1 VVKTAEKQGE
11 TMIQAAFRLLC
22 AVAGLGVISAVAA
35 EPDAAR
41 LSNWHQWRGPL
52 ATGTA
57 PQGNPPVEWSDTKNV
72 RWKVEIPGK
81 GSASPIVWNDR
92 VFVLT
97 AVPTGKAGEKQAAAA
112 GQKSDQKAEQG
123 GNRRRGG
130 GFGQAAQ
137 PTEIYQFLVLCINRR
152 TGNELWRQTAVEEVP
167 HEPGHQTNTFAS
179 GSPVTDGEF
188 LYASFGSYG
197 IFCYDL
203 DGKQKW
209 KQDLGDMRTRN
220 GFGEGASP
228 TLYKDTLIIPWDHE
242 GQSFMAALDAKTG
255 DLRWKTEHDEVTT
268 WVTPL
273 VVEHQGRTQV
283 ITNGT
288 KRARSYDL
296 ATGSLIWECGGQ
308 VTNPIACPLTLDGL
322 AVVMTGYQGY
332 AVYAIPLDSTGDIT
346 DTDKIAWKRTDTGP
360 YISSPVLIDGLIY
373 VTKSRDAVLSIL
385 EAKTGNP
392 LVHQKRLPGL
402 GVLYAS
408 PVAAAG
414 RLYYTDRNGTTVVIK
429 QGTDAEVLA
438 TNHLGEG
445 VDASPAVAGNQMFLR
460 GEKHLFCLEA
470 AP

>member
-1 VVKTAEKQGE
+1 
-11 TMIQAAFRLLC
+11 
-22 AVAGLGVISAVAA
+22 
-35 EPDAAR
+35 
-41 LSNWHQWRGPL
+41 
-52 ATGTA
+52 
-57 PQGNPPVEWSDTKNV
+57 
-72 RWKVEIPGK
+72 
-81 GSASPIVWNDR
+81 
-92 VFVLT
+92 
-97 AVPTGKAGEKQAAAA
+97 
-112 GQKSDQKAEQG
+112 
-123 GNRRRGG
+123 
-130 GFGQAAQ
+130 
-137 PTEIYQFLVLCINRR
+137 
-152 TGNELWRQTAVEEVP
+152 
-167 HEPGHQTNTFAS
+167 
-179 GSPVTDGEF
+179 
-188 LYASFGSYG
+188 
-197 IFCYDL
+197 
-203 DGKQKW
+203 
-209 KQDLGDMRTRN
+209 
-220 GFGEGASP
+220 
-228 TLYKDTLIIPWDHE
+228 
-242 GQSFMAALDAKTG
+242 
-255 DLRWKTEHDEVTT
+255 
-268 WVTPL
+268 
-273 VVEHQGRTQV
+273 
-283 ITNGT
+283 
-288 KRARSYDL
+288 
-296 ATGSLIWECGGQ
+296 